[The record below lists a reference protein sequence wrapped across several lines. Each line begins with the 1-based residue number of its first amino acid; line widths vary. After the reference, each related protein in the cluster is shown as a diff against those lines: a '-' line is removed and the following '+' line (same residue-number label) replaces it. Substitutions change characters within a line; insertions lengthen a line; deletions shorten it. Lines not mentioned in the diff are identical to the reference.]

1 MIYLTLGPV
10 CPSALGSFAPFAL
23 GERLLRRAL
32 AGGRR
37 SFRRG
42 GRGRRL
48 RPSSAAQV
56 PSAPSGACAVLASNL
71 QVKGLAT
78 GQPPTPA
85 FFRMLVESGRR
96 VAEFCAKSVR
106 VHGIKFLENKCLVL
120 KCEGIKGVLSK
131 YVKLLVWT
139 TLKVF
144 LKDQQL
150 FKYIDMKLSDNE
162 ENIF

>member
-1 MIYLTLGPV
+1 
-10 CPSALGSFAPFAL
+10 
-23 GERLLRRAL
+23 
-32 AGGRR
+32 
-37 SFRRG
+37 
-42 GRGRRL
+42 
-48 RPSSAAQV
+48 
-56 PSAPSGACAVLASNL
+56 L

-85 FFRMLVESGRR
+85 FFRMLVESGER

-131 YVKLLVWT
+131 YVRLLVWT

>member
-1 MIYLTLGPV
+1 MGPL
-10 CPSALGSFAPFAL
+10 PPLLWGS
-23 GERLLRRAL
+23 
-32 AGGRR
+32 
-37 SFRRG
+37 
-42 GRGRRL
+42 
-48 RPSSAAQV
+48 V
-56 PSAPSGACAVLASNL
+56 SGADAVGAVGCAVLASNL
-71 QVKGLAT
+71 QVKCLAT

-96 VAEFCAKSVR
+96 VAEFCEKSVR

-120 KCEGIKGVLSK
+120 KCEGIKGVMSK

-150 FKYIDMKLSDNE
+150 FKYIDMKLFDNE
-162 ENIF
+162 ENMF

>member
-1 MIYLTLGPV
+1 MLWGGVGGAGLSRAAAAASAAAGEGGACSIY
-10 CPSALGSFAPFAL
+10 CPSSVAL
-23 GERLLRRAL
+23 
-32 AGGRR
+32 
-37 SFRRG
+37 
-42 GRGRRL
+42 
-48 RPSSAAQV
+48 V

-85 FFRMLVESGRR
+85 FLRMLVESSRR
-96 VAEFCAKSVR
+96 VSQFCATSVR
-106 VHGIKFLENKCLVL
+106 VHGIKFLENECLVL

-131 YVKLLVWT
+131 YVKLLDWT
-139 TLKVF
+139 TSKVF

-150 FKYIDMKLSDNE
+150 SKYIDMKLSDNE